1 MYIRTYQIAKEH
13 PPVPTYLLYIPNYLR
28 TWYVLVIG
36 TSTVGTIPLYHSIR
50 LFVSP
55 HPPPALN
62 TFPQRRLIRPRP
74 RPSIPTTA
82 YVGVLTVRTY
92 LLRYLLV
99 QYCTYFSLMIDVR
112 CVMIRMMRW
121 LGHYFFNSWLSPAN
135 EPTHAVLK
143 ISWLKIRHG
152 SAQRL

>member
-1 MYIRTYQIAKEH
+1 MHIRTYQIAKEH

-50 LFVSP
+50 LFVS
-55 HPPPALN
+55 
-62 TFPQRRLIRPRP
+62 QRRLIRPRP
-74 RPSIPTTA
+74 RPSRPTTA